1 MSKQVKDNSKF
12 LWPSQKSWSLEQ
24 GTSREILQ
32 VFLLLSQDYPVPS
45 CSLWLIFVFEQ
56 SPNYLSNVETREHRW
71 VLGEKAERS
80 WLLQGRSGQLT
91 QPQRSNLSPMIYI
104 LRLWIIASRDGANKL
119 QSQDEL
125 TIHNGVKFFMNGYV
139 FLKFRYC
146 EKATKFEKISHLI
159 LILFSNVNTKWE
171 IFWNCC
177 GLLKISKLY

>member
-1 MSKQVKDNSKF
+1 MAFSEKLIFRTGNKQGI
-12 LWPSQKSWSLEQ
+12 P
-24 GTSREILQ
+24 TSFFAFITGLPCL
-32 VFLLLSQDYPVPS
+32 FYPVPS
-45 CSLWLIFVFEQ
+45 CSVCLWLISVFEQ

-125 TIHNGVKFFMNGYV
+125 TIHNGVKFFMNGY
-139 FLKFRYC
+139 FF
-146 EKATKFEKISHLI
+146 
-159 LILFSNVNTKWE
+159 
-171 IFWNCC
+171 
-177 GLLKISKLY
+177 